1 MGVRLLIGASTT
13 PAVDVARQRCCKGG
27 LRLTSATTSVSGVRN
42 GHGEAEAECAL
53 NAPAVLAG
61 SGCRWWSV
69 RAAPLVAVAV
79 SAAMVAPAGYAGAVP
94 LTGDLVLAGVPGYV
108 SDVYPTGSKVGS
120 ALVGSDQPGCREALR
135 RVVALVPQ
143 DADAYRGDIKGDG
156 HGVGGRTGTV
166 AFSVL
171 VGLDS
176 VQLGRAVID
185 GWATAIGACP
195 EANLG
200 PGQFGAHR
208 ASLRLNG
215 VDAQV
220 AEFLTV
226 NEPGFVPKPNVF
238 YYVAGVFGMMELVPT
253 GDAAADAAT
262 LQQLAQA
269 QVDRIIATSA

>member
-1 MGVRLLIGASTT
+1 
-13 PAVDVARQRCCKGG
+13 
-27 LRLTSATTSVSGVRN
+27 
-42 GHGEAEAECAL
+42 
-53 NAPAVLAG
+53 
-61 SGCRWWSV
+61 
-69 RAAPLVAVAV
+69 
-79 SAAMVAPAGYAGAVP
+79 MVAPAGYAGAVP